1 VSGLPT
7 LIVASMRSHLRLKV
21 AVLLMLGLSG
31 FLIAG
36 LIALVGVLVIIPQA
50 RSPRPNTVELTRYL
64 GLVVYGSGLLTM
76 GLTLNVFTAN
86 NLVKEKNQ
94 RLFESVL
101 AAPVEARTLWLARSL
116 AVFLPGLA
124 LCEAFAA
131 ASLLLVNAF
140 FLTLRLPVL
149 APAST
154 VVGGLI
160 LVPVLYLPLCGVVLL
175 TGLCGN
181 PVSGNVVANVALS
194 AVLTLVINL
203 VVRAGMDVGSL
214 SFALVHLVAAGGMAV
229 VVLVLQPRLTKERIV
244 LSSRM

>member
-7 LIVASMRSHLRLKV
+7 LIVASMRSHVRLKV

-31 FLIAG
+31 LLIAG
-36 LIALVGVLVIIPQA
+36 LIALVGVLVIIPQS
-50 RSPRPNTVELTRYL
+50 RSPRPDTAELARYL

-124 LCEAFAA
+124 LCEVSAS
-131 ASLLLVNAF
+131 ASLLAVNAF
-140 FLTLRLPVL
+140 FLTLGLPVV
-149 APAST
+149 APVST
-154 VVGGLI
+154 IVGGLT

-175 TGLCGN
+175 AGLCGN
-181 PVSGNVVANVALS
+181 PVSGNVAANVALS

-203 VVRAGMDVGSL
+203 VARAGMDVGSF
-214 SFALVHLVAAGGMAV
+214 SFALVHLVVAGGLAA

>member
-7 LIVASMRSHLRLKV
+7 LIAASIRSHVRLKV

-31 FLIAG
+31 FLVAG
-36 LIALVGVLVIIPQA
+36 LIALVGVLVIVPQA
-50 RSPRPNTVELTRYL
+50 RSPKPNTAELARYL

-124 LCEAFAA
+124 LCEVSAA
-131 ASLLLVNAF
+131 ASLLVVNAF

-160 LVPVLYLPLCGVVLL
+160 LVPVLYLPLCGVVLF

-203 VVRAGMDVGSL
+203 VARGGMDVGSF
-214 SFALVHLVAAGGMAV
+214 SFALVHLIVAGGMAV
-229 VVLVLQPRLTKERIV
+229 VLLVLQPRLTKERIV

>member
-1 VSGLPT
+1 VSGLRT
-7 LIVASMRSHLRLKV
+7 LVAASMRSHARLKV
-21 AVLLMLGLSG
+21 AVLLTLGLSV

-36 LIALVGVLVIIPQA
+36 LIALVGLLVIVPQA
-50 RSPRPNTVELTRYL
+50 RSPKPNTSELARYL

-101 AAPVEARTLWLARSL
+101 AAPVGARTLWLARTL

-124 LCEAFAA
+124 LCEVSAA
-131 ASLLLVNAF
+131 ASLLVVNAF
-140 FLTLRLPVL
+140 FLTLGLPVF

-154 VVGGLI
+154 VVCGLL
-160 LVPVLYLPLCGVVLL
+160 LVPVLYFPLCGVVLL

-181 PVSGNVVANVALS
+181 PVSGNVIANVALS

-203 VVRAGMDVGSL
+203 VVRAGMDVGSF
-214 SFALVHLVAAGGMAV
+214 SFALVHLTVAGGMAV
-229 VVLVLQPRLTKERIV
+229 VLIVLQPRLTKERIV